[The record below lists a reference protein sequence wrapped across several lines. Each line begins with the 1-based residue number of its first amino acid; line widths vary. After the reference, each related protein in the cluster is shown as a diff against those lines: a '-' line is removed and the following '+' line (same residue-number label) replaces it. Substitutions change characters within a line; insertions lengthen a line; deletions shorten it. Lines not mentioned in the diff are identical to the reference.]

1 MLDAARERLAAA
13 GVANVELRAG
23 DATALPLANA
33 ELDAAFAHMVLQYLA
48 SPAEAIAEMAR
59 VVKPG
64 GAVVAIDFAKHEREW
79 MREELGVVWMGFA
92 PDQIGRWL
100 EAAGLRDVRL
110 EAQAPA
116 ARGGDLPATFIAS
129 GVVPREAGR

>member
-1 MLDAARERLAAA
+1 
-13 GVANVELRAG
+13 
-23 DATALPLANA
+23 
-33 ELDAAFAHMVLQYLA
+33 
-48 SPAEAIAEMAR
+48 
-59 VVKPG
+59 
-64 GAVVAIDFAKHEREW
+64 
-79 MREELGVVWMGFA
+79 MGFA

>member
-92 PDQIGRWL
+92 PDQISRWL

-129 GVVPREAGR
+129 GVVPREGRR